1 MKEEIKQ
8 KEKCFFKDHLNTDAI
23 CYCPRCDIYMCKK
36 CVIVFSIVKLM
47 GRWRAPPRAGAV
59 RWLLP
64 ACAASA
70 SDRRKAHRERTQRP
84 LLDIN
89 SAFFRPQ
96 AADRQRPNAPA
107 IQPQRPSAATVQ
119 PPATERRPGEPWLA
133 TNKRTQDIPNNHRQA
148 HTKPDQPRQDV
159 TRRADRPR
167 EERRPRTNEQHG
179 TGRRPRKAGGRK
191 NAEPQAPLTQISL

>member
-1 MKEEIKQ
+1 M
-8 KEKCFFKDHLNTDAI
+8 
-23 CYCPRCDIYMCKK
+23 YKK
-36 CVIVFSIVKLM
+36 CVIVFSIVELM

-70 SDRRKAHRERTQRP
+70 SDRRRAHRERTQRP
-84 LLDIN
+84 LLGIN

-133 TNKRTQDIPNNHRQA
+133 TNKRTQDTPNNQRTSAHKARPTPPGRDPARRQTKGRAEAA
-148 HTKPDQPRQDV
+148 HQRAAWHGAQTKD
-159 TRRADRPR
+159 
-167 EERRPRTNEQHG
+167 
-179 TGRRPRKAGGRK
+179 GRRP
-191 NAEPQAPLTQISL
+191 